1 MSIISQ
7 MATAIN
13 GRLES
18 VAIDR
23 NTKFDGAMAA
33 FQDEMNAF
41 FNTFSQE
48 DDARERAEGEFEGTY
63 TQNLATAKARVDQA
77 IADLKSNSEDADIDS
92 VTEAYAKLVEV
103 MGRDNDGLESVLE
116 KLIRLFTEEEAAE
129 LATLQG
135 EIGSVSDVEA
145 HLS

>member
-23 NTKFDGAMAA
+23 NDKFDGAMAA
-33 FQDEMNAF
+33 FQDQMNTF
-41 FNTFSQE
+41 FATFSQE
-48 DDARERAEGEFEGTY
+48 DDAREIAEGQFESDY
-63 TQNLATAKARVDQA
+63 TNTLAAAKARVDAA
-77 IADLKSNSEDADIDS
+77 IADLKANSDDADIDS

-129 LATLQG
+129 LATLQS

>member
-33 FQDEMNAF
+33 FQDQMNAF
-41 FNTFSQE
+41 FATFSEE
-48 DDARERAEGEFEGTY
+48 DNNREIAEGQFESDYADT
-63 TQNLATAKARVDQA
+63 LAAAKARVDQA
-77 IADLKSNSEDADIDS
+77 IADLKANSDDADIDS

-116 KLIRLFTEEEAAE
+116 KLIRLFTEEEATE
-129 LATLQG
+129 LATLQS